1 MEYEKNFF
9 HNLIKKTQV
18 PEDCLIKENQSQKNE
33 GQCVCDSFILL
44 ITHIITFSQCFQINK
59 LLDNH

>member
-1 MEYEKNFF
+1 VKKNQKERKEMEYEKNFF

-33 GQCVCDSFILL
+33 G
-44 ITHIITFSQCFQINK
+44 
-59 LLDNH
+59 